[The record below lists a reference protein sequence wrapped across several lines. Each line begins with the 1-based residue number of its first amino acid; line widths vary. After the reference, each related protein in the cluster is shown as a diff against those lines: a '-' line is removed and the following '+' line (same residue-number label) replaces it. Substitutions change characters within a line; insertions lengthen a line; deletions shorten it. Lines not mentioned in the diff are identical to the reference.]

1 MHSKIKEWPVTSVK
15 RSGGR
20 LSWCQHCWKSTFI
33 SLSACAFLLGVRCEF
48 LNLYIGTPKEK
59 EVIFAAKKRRDR
71 DAVFFLAFV
80 CYVEREVYVA
90 AKKRQ
95 RCTAGKRSF
104 EGGSTNNDRHSA
116 SKVPA
121 ATWRRSF
128 RPQWLS
134 WRRAW

>member
-59 EVIFAAKKRRDR
+59 EVIFAAKKRQS
-71 DAVFFLAFV
+71 FT
-80 CYVEREVYVA
+80 A
-90 AKKRQ
+90 AKRAFQ
-95 RCTAGKRSF
+95 
-104 EGGSTNNDRHSA
+104 GGGTNNGRHSA
-116 SKVPA
+116 SKVQPV
-121 ATWRRSF
+121 TWRRSF
-128 RPQWLS
+128 RPQWLGCMRKS
-134 WRRAW
+134 

>member
-59 EVIFAAKKRRDR
+59 EVIFAAKKRPAR
-71 DAVFFLAFV
+71 AAAFFSPSSAMSNV
-80 CYVEREVYVA
+80 
-90 AKKRQ
+90 
-95 RCTAGKRSF
+95 RCMSLRKSARVSLLQNGHFKAGVQITV
-104 EGGSTNNDRHSA
+104 GI
-116 SKVPA
+116 
-121 ATWRRSF
+121 
-128 RPQWLS
+128 
-134 WRRAW
+134 